1 MQGVN
6 NETAW
11 LNSTYILTIHHS
23 NTIFIFRHK
32 NCMQHRT
39 TALTARTN
47 DCAVATATTRIRNVC
62 VVSS

>member
-23 NTIFIFRHK
+23 NTILIHFQAQIMQQQRLEDK
-32 NCMQHRT
+32 ECMCSYSFYESES
-39 TALTARTN
+39 ASKLDIA
-47 DCAVATATTRIRNVC
+47 
-62 VVSS
+62 